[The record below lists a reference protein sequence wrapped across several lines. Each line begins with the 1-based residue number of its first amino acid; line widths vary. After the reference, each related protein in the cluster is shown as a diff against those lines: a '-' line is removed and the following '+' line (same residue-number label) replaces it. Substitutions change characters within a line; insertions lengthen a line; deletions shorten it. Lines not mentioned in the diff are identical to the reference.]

1 MSLYLIVVIEAYLLG
16 SIPFGFLLVWLV
28 RKEDIRA
35 KGSGNIGATNVLRS
49 GAKGLGI
56 LTFVLDGSK
65 GYAAVA
71 VAYFLGRAKDPATL
85 QHLAIVAALFVILG
99 HMFPVWLRFK
109 GGKGV
114 ATAFG
119 AFLGLC
125 WPAALTAFVLWLIA
139 VGLTRYVSLG
149 LDSRGVRASLSHS
162 VAVAGQIRLRIRRSG
177 LRLLLDRHPQAPAKH
192 HAPHAGHGAP
202 IRRDEEGGE
211 NGGMSRIAIVGS
223 GSWGTALALSLARR
237 GDHSIALW
245 SHSAPVGT
253 YLPGFPIPQQ
263 VHPVTDIAAA
273 LQGADIVIS
282 AVPSQHVRAI
292 YEKMAAFLQPQQ
304 LIVSATK
311 GIEDGTF
318 LRMSQVIA
326 QVIALDG
333 SRLGVLSGP
342 SFAQEVAA
350 GSPTAVTIA
359 CDESSIANRLQ
370 EELGAPGL
378 RIYTNDDV
386 IGVELGGALKNV
398 IAIAAGIAAGLELG
412 HNSAAAIITRGVA
425 EITRLAVACGG
436 RRETLAGL
444 SGLGDLV
451 LTCTGPLSRNR
462 SVGVELGRGH
472 KLPAI
477 LANLQGKVAEG
488 VRTTSAA
495 LGLAKAHSVEMP
507 ITEQM
512 AAILEH
518 GKSPQDA
525 IRELMA
531 RPGRDE

>member
-1 MSLYLIVVIEAYLLG
+1 
-16 SIPFGFLLVWLV
+16 
-28 RKEDIRA
+28 
-35 KGSGNIGATNVLRS
+35 
-49 GAKGLGI
+49 
-56 LTFVLDGSK
+56 
-65 GYAAVA
+65 
-71 VAYFLGRAKDPATL
+71 
-85 QHLAIVAALFVILG
+85 
-99 HMFPVWLRFK
+99 
-109 GGKGV
+109 
-114 ATAFG
+114 
-119 AFLGLC
+119 
-125 WPAALTAFVLWLIA
+125 
-139 VGLTRYVSLG
+139 
-149 LDSRGVRASLSHS
+149 
-162 VAVAGQIRLRIRRSG
+162 
-177 LRLLLDRHPQAPAKH
+177 
-192 HAPHAGHGAP
+192 
-202 IRRDEEGGE
+202 
-211 NGGMSRIAIVGS
+211 MSRIAIVGS

-245 SHSAPVGT
+245 SHSAAVGT
-253 YLPGFPIPQQ
+253 YLPGFPIPPQ
-263 VHPVTDIAAA
+263 VDQVMDLAIAVV
-273 LQGADIVIS
+273 GADIVIS

-292 YEKMAAFLQPQQ
+292 YHAMAPFLVPGQI
-304 LIVSATK
+304 IVSATK
-311 GIEDGTF
+311 GIEDQTF
-318 LRMSQVIA
+318 LRMTQVIE
-326 QVIALDG
+326 QVLAERKLNG
-333 SRLGVLSGP
+333 SLPCGALSGP
-342 SFAQEVAA
+342 SFAQEVASGA
-350 GSPTAVTIA
+350 PTAITIA
-359 CDESSIANRLQ
+359 CRDSRLGGRLQ
-370 EELGAPGL
+370 EELSAPAL
-378 RIYTNDDV
+378 RLYTNDDV

-398 IAIAAGIAAGLELG
+398 IAIAAGIAAGLGLG

-477 LANLQGKVAEG
+477 LAQLQGKVAEG

-495 LGLAKAHSVEMP
+495 LGLAEAHGVEMP

>member
-1 MSLYLIVVIEAYLLG
+1 V
-16 SIPFGFLLVWLV
+16 
-28 RKEDIRA
+28 
-35 KGSGNIGATNVLRS
+35 
-49 GAKGLGI
+49 
-56 LTFVLDGSK
+56 
-65 GYAAVA
+65 
-71 VAYFLGRAKDPATL
+71 
-85 QHLAIVAALFVILG
+85 
-99 HMFPVWLRFK
+99 
-109 GGKGV
+109 
-114 ATAFG
+114 
-119 AFLGLC
+119 
-125 WPAALTAFVLWLIA
+125 
-139 VGLTRYVSLG
+139 
-149 LDSRGVRASLSHS
+149 
-162 VAVAGQIRLRIRRSG
+162 
-177 LRLLLDRHPQAPAKH
+177 
-192 HAPHAGHGAP
+192 
-202 IRRDEEGGE
+202 
-211 NGGMSRIAIVGS
+211 SRIAIVGS

-245 SHSAPVGT
+245 SHASAAGT
-253 YLPGFPIPQQ
+253 YLPGFPIPPQ
-263 VHPVTDIAAA
+263 VNPLTDLAAA
-273 LQGADIVIS
+273 VAGAEIVIS
-282 AVPSQHVRAI
+282 AVPSQHVRTI
-292 YEKMAAFLQPQQ
+292 YQKMAPHLAPGQR
-304 LIVSATK
+304 IVSATK
-311 GIEDGTF
+311 GIEDGTY
-318 LRMSQVIA
+318 LRMTQVIG
-326 QVIALDG
+326 QVLADHSLDG
-333 SRLGVLSGP
+333 SLLGVLSGP

-350 GSPTAVTIA
+350 GDPTAITIA
-359 CDESSIANRLQ
+359 CAESALANWLQ
-370 EELGAPGL
+370 EELSAPGL

-386 IGVELGGALKNV
+386 VGVELGGALKNV
-398 IAIAAGIAAGLELG
+398 IAIAAGIAAGLGLG

-477 LANLQGKVAEG
+477 LAQLQGKVAEG

-495 LGLAKAHSVEMP
+495 LGLAKAHDVEMP